1 MVLVGQ
7 AVDRSAASGPL
18 PFAFHVTGRGKSK
31 MSEQAVKELMGTN
44 FLTVYLRNSMQDVY
58 PQLTEQ
64 PDRFV
69 VVLDDEEVPL
79 HLTTADE
86 MKRKMPRSLDWPNVG
101 DLATRLPEALL
112 VDEKATLDQAMVFF
126 GTISKLEPQPRG
138 LVVMREAEVVGILP
152 YEALIDYHAKNI
164 VPEVT
169 AQGLTITRKTGQPVT
184 VPHAVFRCRRHP
196 RCSFEIAA
204 DLVDEPPLCGITA
217 AHGRTRLQE

>member
-1 MVLVGQ
+1 
-7 AVDRSAASGPL
+7 
-18 PFAFHVTGRGKSK
+18 

-44 FLTVYLRNSMQDVY
+44 FLTVYLKNSMQDVY
-58 PQLTEQ
+58 PHLTEQ

-112 VDEKATLDQAMVFF
+112 VDEKATIAQAMVFF
-126 GTISKLEPQPRG
+126 GTISQLEPRPKG
-138 LVVMREAEVVGILP
+138 LVVMRKAEVVGILP
-152 YEALIDYHAKNI
+152 YEALNDYYDKNI
-164 VPEVT
+164 VPEVV
-169 AQGLTITRKTGQPVT
+169 AQGLTVRAGQPVT
-184 VPHAVFRCRRHP
+184 VPHAVFRCRRYP

-204 DLVDEPPLCGITA
+204 DLVDKPPLCGITA

>member
-1 MVLVGQ
+1 M
-7 AVDRSAASGPL
+7 
-18 PFAFHVTGRGKSK
+18 SK
-31 MSEQAVKELMGTN
+31 QAVKELMSPD
-44 FLTVYLRNSMQDVY
+44 FLTVYLRDSMQDVY
-58 PQLTEQ
+58 PHLTEQ

-112 VDEKATLDQAMVFF
+112 VDEKATIDQAMVFF
-126 GTISKLEPQPRG
+126 GTMSQLEPRPRG

-152 YEALIDYHAKNI
+152 YEALNDYYDENI
-164 VPEVT
+164 VPEVI
-169 AQGLTITRKTGQPVT
+169 AEGLIVRAGQPVT

-196 RCSFEIAA
+196 RCSFEITA
-204 DLVDEPPLCGITA
+204 DLVDKPPLCGIQA
-217 AHGRTRLQE
+217 AHGRTRLQA

>member
-1 MVLVGQ
+1 
-7 AVDRSAASGPL
+7 
-18 PFAFHVTGRGKSK
+18 

-86 MKRKMPRSLDWPNVG
+86 MKRKMPRSLDWPNVV

-112 VDEKATLDQAMVFF
+112 VDEKATIAQAMVFF
-126 GTISKLEPQPRG
+126 GTISQLEPRPRG
-138 LVVMREAEVVGILP
+138 LVVMHEAEVAGILP
-152 YEALIDYHAKNI
+152 YEALNDYYDENI
-164 VPEVT
+164 VPEVI
-169 AQGLTITRKTGQPVT
+169 AEGQIVRAGQPVT

-196 RCSFEIAA
+196 RCSFEITA

-217 AHGRTRLQE
+217 AHGRTRLQA

>member
-1 MVLVGQ
+1 MVLVGH

-86 MKRKMPRSLDWPNVG
+86 MKRKMPRSLDWPNVR

-112 VDEKATLDQAMVFF
+112 VDEKATIDQAMVFF
-126 GTISKLEPQPRG
+126 GTISKLEPRPRG

-152 YEALIDYHAKNI
+152 YEALNDYYDKNI
-164 VPEVT
+164 VPEVI
-169 AQGLTITRKTGQPVT
+169 AEGLIVRAGQPVT

>member
-1 MVLVGQ
+1 
-7 AVDRSAASGPL
+7 
-18 PFAFHVTGRGKSK
+18 

-86 MKRKMPRSLDWPNVG
+86 MKRKMPRSLDWPNVV

-112 VDEKATLDQAMVFF
+112 VDEKATIAQAMVFF
-126 GTISKLEPQPRG
+126 GTISQLEPRPRG
-138 LVVMREAEVVGILP
+138 LVVMHEAEVAGILP
-152 YEALIDYHAKNI
+152 YEALNDYYDENI
-164 VPEVT
+164 VPEVI
-169 AQGLTITRKTGQPVT
+169 AEGQIVRAGQPVT

-217 AHGRTRLQE
+217 AHGRTRLQA